1 MIAYSALAYFQNAA
15 KERWNGRV
23 TIDAEGFP
31 RSDIDLYAVRTARNR
46 VICLRNDH
54 KIVMAAVEKKIHDMH
69 AEARES
75 GKATNEQTAR
85 QSGVPVSK
93 AFAKINS
100 VTDGSPAAL
109 AGLQVG
115 DAIVEFGTLNAAN
128 FSALSDL
135 ALIAQHSVEASAPFL
150 FCFFFFFRK
159 LHFINVFHPPPSKR
173 PVRVTVNRNGTA
185 VGLFLTP
192 RPWGGKGVLG

>member
-1 MIAYSALAYFQNAA
+1 MESLAGLSAQELIKRKDDIEEEIRTQLLILDGQ
-15 KERWNGRV
+15 KSVGMDGSL
-23 TIDAEGFP
+23 IDAEGFP

-135 ALIAQHSVEASAPFL
+135 ALIAQHSVE
-150 FCFFFFFRK
+150 
-159 LHFINVFHPPPSKR
+159 R

-192 RPWGGKGVLG
+192 RPWGGKGVLGCNVTIL